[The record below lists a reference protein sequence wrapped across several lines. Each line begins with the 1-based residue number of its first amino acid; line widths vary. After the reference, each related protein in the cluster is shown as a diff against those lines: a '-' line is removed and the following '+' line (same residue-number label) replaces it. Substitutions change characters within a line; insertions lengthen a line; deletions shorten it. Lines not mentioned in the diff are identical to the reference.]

1 MDSQLNN
8 KENSNGKKKLSPLAK
23 LLGITEETIK
33 DTKTN
38 ASSDISDDDE
48 KFVYNQNCQNSKIE
62 NNFICKPF
70 YNQNSNTYLN
80 NLNLNCQN
88 YYELLLQNYHYDYN
102 NNQQNLKK
110 ICYPIYC
117 YYYETEQKLNKEI
130 KSFVDKNNKNFIEKK
145 TYYNDKNNKY
155 FLIHKQ
161 KNNSL
166 NEFNEINNNH
176 IINIKNQINNNI
188 ENTKIKKTKP
198 FIGRTGDWV
207 CGNCR
212 NLNFAFRVMCNR
224 CNLSKSES
232 QKMIFGQIE
241 NQNTILSN
249 LINQQNSFKIKK

>member
-8 KENSNGKKKLSPLAK
+8 KDNTNGKKKLSPLAK

-48 KFVYNQNCQNSKIE
+48 KIAYNQNVQNSQIE
-62 NNFICKPF
+62 SNFICKSF
-70 YNQNSNTYLN
+70 CNQNSNN
-80 NLNLNCQN
+80 NSNLNFQN
-88 YYELLLQNYHYDYN
+88 YYDLLMQNYNIDYR
-102 NNQQNLKK
+102 NNQLNIKK
-110 ICYPIYC
+110 FCYPIYC
-117 YYYETEQKLNKEI
+117 YYNETEQKLFKEI

>member
-8 KENSNGKKKLSPLAK
+8 KDNTNGKKKLSPLAK

-48 KFVYNQNCQNSKIE
+48 KIAYNQNVQNSKIE
-62 NNFICKPF
+62 SNFICKSF
-70 YNQNSNTYLN
+70 CNQNSNN
-80 NLNLNCQN
+80 NSNLNFQN
-88 YYELLLQNYHYDYN
+88 YYDLLMQNYNIDYR
-102 NNQQNLKK
+102 NNQLNIKK
-110 ICYPIYC
+110 FCYPIYC
-117 YYYETEQKLNKEI
+117 YYNETEQKLFKEI

>member
-8 KENSNGKKKLSPLAK
+8 KDNTNGKKKLSPLAK

-48 KFVYNQNCQNSKIE
+48 KIAYNQNVQNSKIK
-62 NNFICKPF
+62 NNFICKSF
-70 YNQNSNTYLN
+70 CNQNSNN
-80 NLNLNCQN
+80 NSNLNFQN
-88 YYELLLQNYHYDYN
+88 YYDLLMQNYNIDYR
-102 NNQQNLKK
+102 NNQLNIKK
-110 ICYPIYC
+110 FCYPIYC
-117 YYYETEQKLNKEI
+117 YYNETEQKLFKEI

-161 KNNSL
+161 KNNSI

-198 FIGRTGDWV
+198 FIGRSGDWI

-212 NLNFAFRVMCNR
+212 NLNFAFRMMCNR
-224 CNLSKSES
+224 CNLSKCES
-232 QKMIFGQIE
+232 QKIIFEQIE